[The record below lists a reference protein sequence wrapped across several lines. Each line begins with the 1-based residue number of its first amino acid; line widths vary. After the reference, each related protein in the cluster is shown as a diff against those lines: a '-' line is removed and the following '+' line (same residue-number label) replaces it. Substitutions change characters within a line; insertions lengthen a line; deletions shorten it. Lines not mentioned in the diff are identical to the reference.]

1 MAGQRK
7 AAAQR
12 LRDAH
17 RTATDRGFGA
27 IAERPKAWRKR
38 SECKLATAAQR
49 SADQRRADAVNLTVR
64 EAEVLRLLADGHSNR
79 VIARRLSTPGR
90 SMSESTASVHV
101 SRILAKLGV
110 ASRTE
115 AAALAHRS
123 GLVADG
129 TVPTAE

>member
-1 MAGQRK
+1 MAKRAEGLAR
-7 AAAQR
+7 AFR
-12 LRDAH
+12 VPLV
-17 RTATDRGFGA
+17 
-27 IAERPKAWRKR
+27 IAEQRP
-38 SECKLATAAQR
+38 AA
-49 SADQRRADAVNLTVR
+49 SVAPTPFNLTVR
-64 EAEVLRLLADGHSNR
+64 EEEVLRLLADGLSNR
-79 VIARRLSTPGR
+79 LIARRLSTSGR

-129 TVPTAE
+129 TVPTAD